1 MDNDEEGWA
10 REHMDEETKMARGVA
25 LECTLE
31 AAGQVI
37 EAHLPD
43 KLIKSKQVLRAP
55 THGPD
60 GYGYSV
66 HLEWEEAY

>member
-1 MDNDEEGWA
+1 MGQGTRGRGDEDGQGS
-10 REHMDEETKMARGVA
+10 RTRVPCGG
-25 LECTLE
+25 TLE

-37 EAHLPD
+37 EARLPD

-66 HLEWEEAY
+66 HLEWEVAY